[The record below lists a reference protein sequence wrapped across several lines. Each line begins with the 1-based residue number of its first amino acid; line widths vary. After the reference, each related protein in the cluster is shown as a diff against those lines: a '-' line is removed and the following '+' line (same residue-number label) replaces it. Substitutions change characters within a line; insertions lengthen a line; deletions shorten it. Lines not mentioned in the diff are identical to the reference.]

1 MKIVSGNILEAEEK
15 YIVHQLNCVSIGA
28 GGLAYHLFDK
38 FPYADVY
45 KTRSESNPHR
55 VDTPGDIVI
64 CGNDIDQRYVIGIY
78 GQYYPGS
85 SNSSN
90 DTEEMRKQ
98 WFFQG
103 LKKIRKI
110 PNIESIAFPARIG
123 CGLAGGDWNFYYN
136 LLEKFS
142 ESLPNTDVTIYDIG
156 F

>member
-1 MKIVSGNILEAEEK
+1 
-15 YIVHQLNCVSIGA
+15 
-28 GGLAYHLFDK
+28 
-38 FPYADVY
+38 
-45 KTRSESNPHR
+45 